1 MEGILANQLDSYQEE
16 HGLVHKR
23 VYGFRKG
30 RGTNTAMLEVWEF
43 VLRRT
48 EKGEM
53 VAKSC
58 NDKLS
63 SVGRCTKI
71 LGQDK
76 RKTEEECIILP
87 RLYYCLETTSAGIEI
102 YMEKLQGVQ

>member
-23 VYGFRKG
+23 AYGFRKG

-48 EKGEM
+48 EKTLQREAGPP
-53 VAKSC
+53 ANLTC
-58 NDKLS
+58 LHQ
-63 SVGRCTKI
+63 
-71 LGQDK
+71 LK
-76 RKTEEECIILP
+76 RSGVKTH
-87 RLYYCLETTSAGIEI
+87 LYAN
-102 YMEKLQGVQ
+102 